1 MRLNYNGFSEQGN
14 RNGVNQDFIGMFVL
28 NDRGLFLVSDGMGG
42 HMEGERASRE
52 IREACRNWWEQSIHD
67 QSQSFTERIE
77 QLKTILALANRKI
90 LEETEPGKICGA
102 TVVMLFVQDM
112 DYALIWCGDSRCYM
126 LKKGIFQS
134 DFTQLTIDDTWE
146 NELDAVAG
154 LSEDEIRRHPN
165 HGKLVRAVGVRRNF
179 TCHTYTSRLEKNMLL
194 ALCSDGIYKYA
205 GKGVLEDA
213 MKTAVKGGSL
223 QTGMKML
230 RTAVYNNGA
239 PDNMSCILVKGIF

>member
-1 MRLNYNGFSEQGN
+1 MRIDYNGFSEQGN
-14 RNGVNQDFIGMFVL
+14 RGGVNQDAIGMFAS

-42 HMEGERASRE
+42 HTEGERASRE
-52 IREACRNWWEQSIHD
+52 IREACRNWWEQHIHD
-67 QSQSFTERIE
+67 QRQSFTESIE

-90 LEETEPGKICGA
+90 LEGTEAGKICGA
-102 TVVMLFVQDM
+102 TVVMLFVQGV

-126 LKKGIFQS
+126 LKKGIFRS

-146 NELDAVAG
+146 NEPDAVAG

-165 HGKLVRAVGVRRNF
+165 HGKLVRAVGVRNDF
-179 TCHTYTSRLEKNMLL
+179 TCHTYTNRLEKNVLL
-194 ALCSDGIYKYA
+194 TLCSDGIYKYT

-213 MKTAVKGGSL
+213 MKTAVKGSSL
-223 QTGMKML
+223 QAGMKIL